1 MTDPLAT
8 EKAFLRANR
17 EKFAS
22 LHPGKFLLIKGEHL
36 YGAFD
41 TYDQGVRKGVAQFNI
56 GPFLVRSVV
65 QADDLEEPTI
75 PALSLGVPLVANP

>member
-8 EKAFLRANR
+8 EKAFLRENR

-41 TYDQGVRKGVAQFNI
+41 TYDQGVRKGAAQFNI

-65 QADDLEEPTI
+65 QAGDLDAPTI